1 MWRFLST
8 ELKEARFSADK
19 HKKTVLLF
27 AIVALG
33 FSFSVLFAVLAP
45 LGREVGLTEFQIST
59 ILAASSL
66 TMFLASPRW
75 GRLSDRVG
83 RKRIMIIG
91 LLGYVVGNLLFT
103 SIFKLA
109 MLGMLIPITAY
120 LALMLARTLNAMLMS
135 AIMPSANAYMADMTD
150 ESSRTK
156 GMGAVGAA
164 NNLGAIIGPAGGGLL
179 AGITLLTPLWTAS
192 VVALITAGFVYYLLP
207 ESPSAESNRQEI
219 ETSKLSY
226 FDPRIFQYIVVGV
239 SMFVGTAIV
248 QQTLPFRLQD
258 TLNLSSQET
267 AQTFGMAMGLSAA
280 CSLASQLLL
289 MQRFTLSPF
298 AWLSLS
304 LPFLIGAYLV
314 LALAETQFLMVLAMM
329 IQGAGMGIAAPA
341 FTAGTSLA
349 VRAEEQGAVAGLAGS
364 CGPLGFTIGPLIG
377 GFLYQ
382 IQPDLPYWFT
392 FWLYLPLFA
401 FVLRAWYLSSKY

>member
-27 AIVALG
+27 SIVALG

-91 LLGYVVGNLLFT
+91 LLGHVVVSLLFT

-109 MLGMLIPITAY
+109 MPGMLVPITAY

-207 ESPSAESNRQEI
+207 ESPSAGSNRQEI
-219 ETSKLSY
+219 ESSKLSY
-226 FDPRIFQYIVVGV
+226 FQF
-239 SMFVGTAIV
+239 
-248 QQTLPFRLQD
+248 
-258 TLNLSSQET
+258 
-267 AQTFGMAMGLSAA
+267 
-280 CSLASQLLL
+280 
-289 MQRFTLSPF
+289 
-298 AWLSLS
+298 
-304 LPFLIGAYLV
+304 FLIENRNIVNPRSTCSTYLSRFCNQ
-314 LALAETQFLMVLAMM
+314 L
-329 IQGAGMGIAAPA
+329 
-341 FTAGTSLA
+341 
-349 VRAEEQGAVAGLAGS
+349 
-364 CGPLGFTIGPLIG
+364 
-377 GFLYQ
+377 
-382 IQPDLPYWFT
+382 FT
-392 FWLYLPLFA
+392 FLGRRYKSNHVILSNCCLVVAIASKRKSTVCKRKNKPPMANIVTIKVFA
-401 FVLRAWYLSSKY
+401 LNS